1 MPATPSIA
9 PVPDVARF
17 VAYDLSDLLPE
28 GDRIVIDRE
37 LHILTQVHTPEGMIV
52 EQQHL
57 TDNEFYLLLEVFA
70 SFPYYCAFE
79 NLLSVQT
86 GRPVDKC
93 NVELIRARAEGEW
106 DFLMRPVR
114 NLLSRSRIKL
124 RSFGLDVRSI
134 MDTGY
139 ILMRD
144 NHLRRNST

>member
-1 MPATPSIA
+1 
-9 PVPDVARF
+9 
-17 VAYDLSDLLPE
+17 
-28 GDRIVIDRE
+28 
-37 LHILTQVHTPEGMIV
+37 MIV

-86 GRPVDKC
+86 GRSVDKC
-93 NVELIRARAEGEW
+93 SVELIRARAEGEW
-106 DFLMRPVR
+106 DFLMQPVR
-114 NLLSRSRIKL
+114 NMLSRSRIKL

-144 NHLRRNST
+144 NHLRCNST